1 VPKVLD
7 QLKPVPSQP
16 INTFGTPLSLLGP
29 LRETCS
35 SWHGMFLPVAGKRK
49 TTPGVS
55 IRGVDWGRGVNKL
68 VIGYLSRL
76 ETLSYIF

>member
-1 VPKVLD
+1 MRFQTDSGIGRCYLVHSGVPKVLD

-49 TTPGVS
+49 TTP
-55 IRGVDWGRGVNKL
+55 RGVD
-68 VIGYLSRL
+68 
-76 ETLSYIF
+76 